1 MKNFLIVFLL
11 ICLVIV
17 PCNAVFTYDQCDE
30 NCSQEKGDCDT
41 NANNEMRNKG
51 ICLAQRGQCRQTCAV
66 REQNEE
72 ARQRDNEVK
81 NQNFRTIF
89 LGWTKLIVTTVG
101 AAITLPIIAHLF
113 PRFYTILKKGLLQQQ
128 E

>member
-1 MKNFLIVFLL
+1 
-11 ICLVIV
+11 V
-17 PCNAVFTYDQCDE
+17 PCNAVFTHDQCDK
-30 NCSQEKGDCDT
+30 NCSQEKTDCD
-41 NANNEMRNKG
+41 ANDEMKNKE
-51 ICLAQRGQCRQTCAV
+51 ICLTQRGQCRQTCAF

-72 ARQRDNEVK
+72 ARQRDIEVK

-113 PRFYTILKKGLLQQQ
+113 PSFYNILVKKG

>member
-17 PCNAVFTYDQCDE
+17 PCNAVFTYDQCDK
-30 NCSQEKGDCDT
+30 NCSQEKSDCD
-41 NANNEMRNKG
+41 ANDEMRNKE
-51 ICLAQRGQCRQTCAV
+51 ICLVQRGQCRQTCAV

-81 NQNFRTIF
+81 NQNFRIIF
-89 LGWTKLIVTTVG
+89 LEWTRLIVTTVG
-101 AAITLPIIAHLF
+101 TAITLPIIAYFF
-113 PRFYTILKKGLLQQQ
+113 PNFYSIIKKR
-128 E
+128 